1 MAAISVKPPGW
12 GEIPKAQRAAYEAQ
26 WALLGQTLDEF
37 KKWKEV
43 KEGLTKGTDE
53 YKRAARKVNNY
64 PRWIADILQAP
75 PETFLGVDLSR
86 GKAGPDVHDIA
97 RRIMKHSTST
107 GGTMH
112 HITAILQTQA
122 AFKGLN
128 VGGLANLNERLKDL
142 GIALGTTDAN
152 LVEVPS
158 TADELHKR
166 KHGLTATN
174 NTDWANKSWRV
185 EDTKSWD
192 SIADRVK
199 AIQASASKSMG
210 AHVLSETSDYAK
222 QYRNNQAQYL
232 TEIFGEDFGRLY
244 KAGLVAPDQRIT
256 EVQNLGHGVNRQLGL
271 NNMGE
276 AIDPKATAQIVQ
288 EVKSGNPITRQGKKI
303 LKLVNEN
310 KKGLLIGGAA
320 GSMLIPSLVKAAPVA
335 GTAYEAA
342 THDETQK
349 AHDLKIAQNPN
360 DMGQKAQKWA
370 DWFGG
375 KTAQTS
381 LAGMGMTAAGA
392 KLMMNP
398 KTFDTGFV
406 TTAAGLGVTG
416 VSETL
421 NLGAGLTSLS
431 IQGARGVGNW
441 WENQKKKAEQ
451 TRQEQK
457 TASQLS
463 VGFPE
468 GGGM

>member
-26 WALLGQTLDEF
+26 WALLGQTIDEF

-53 YKRAARKVNNY
+53 YKKAARKVNNY

-122 AFKGLN
+122 ALKGLN

-166 KHGLTATN
+166 KHGLTATGS
-174 NTDWANKSWRV
+174 TDWANKSWRV
-185 EDTKSWD
+185 DDTKSWD

-199 AIQASASKSMG
+199 AIQESASKSMG
-210 AHVLSETSDYAK
+210 AHVLSETSEYAK
-222 QYRNNQAQYL
+222 QYRDNQAKYL

-244 KAGLVAPDQRIT
+244 KAGLVAPDQRIK
-256 EVQNLGHGVNRQLGL
+256 EIQNLGHGVNRQLGL
-271 NNMGE
+271 DNTGL
-276 AIDPKATAQIVQ
+276 AIDPKTTAGLVE
-288 EVKSGNPITRQGKKI
+288 EVKSGNPITRQGKKL
-303 LKLVNEN
+303 LKFVNEN
-310 KKGLLIGGAA
+310 SQGLKIGGGAA
-320 GSMLIPSLVKAAPVA
+320 ALSLLPTVVRATPVV

-349 AHDLKIAQNPN
+349 AHDLKIAQNP
-360 DMGQKAQKWA
+360 DDIGQKVQKWS

-375 KTAQTS
+375 QTAKAS
-381 LAGMGMTAAGA
+381 LTGMGITAAGA
-392 KLMMNP
+392 KMMGSSLVNP
-398 KTFDTGFV
+398 SEESFSMLGAGIA
-406 TTAAGLGVTG
+406 TTAAGLGITA
-416 VSETL
+416 VSETA
-421 NLGAGLTSLS
+421 NLGAGLTSLG
-431 IQGARGVGNW
+431 IGATRAVVDATNNRGPRGDWNDRL
-441 WENQKKKAEQ
+441 KARRS
-451 TRQEQK
+451 TR
-457 TASQLS
+457 
-463 VGFPE
+463 
-468 GGGM
+468 